1 MLLMSSFE
9 IDEKNTDFKAMCL
22 QEIIFCSTYPQKNLG
37 VHNRSNCYFFQ
48 QIVC

>member
-22 QEIIFCSTYPQKNLG
+22 HKIIFCSAYPQMKKNLG
-37 VHNRSNCYFFQ
+37 VHNC
-48 QIVC
+48 